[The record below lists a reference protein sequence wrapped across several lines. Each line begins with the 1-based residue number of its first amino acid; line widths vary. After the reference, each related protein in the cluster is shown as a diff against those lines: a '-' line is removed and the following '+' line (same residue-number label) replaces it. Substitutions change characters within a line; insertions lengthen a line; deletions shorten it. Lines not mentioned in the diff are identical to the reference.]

1 MEKASNNLSLKMQ
14 NFLKLFEKKYGVKAI
29 KSFRFNRQ
37 DITQILLKVVL
48 STINLNLKNL
58 NLILPCTDKYKK

>member
-48 STINLNLKNL
+48 STINLNLKNQ

>member
-37 DITQILLKVVL
+37 NITQILLKVVL
-48 STINLNLKNL
+48 STINLNLKNQ